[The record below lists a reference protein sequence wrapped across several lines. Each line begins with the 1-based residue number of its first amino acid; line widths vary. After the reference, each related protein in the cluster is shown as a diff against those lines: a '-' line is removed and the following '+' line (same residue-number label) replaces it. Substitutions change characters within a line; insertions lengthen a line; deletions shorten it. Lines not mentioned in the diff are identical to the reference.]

1 MDKSTWES
9 LSWEVSLFRRVLQ
22 THAHITFQVSY
33 TDHSLSNRGL
43 ASYRCGLSTLH
54 YRL

>member
-1 MDKSTWES
+1 MGKNTWES
-9 LSWEVSLFRRVLQ
+9 LSCKVSLFRRVLQ
-22 THAHITFQVSY
+22 THAHITFQVFY

-43 ASYRCGLSTLH
+43 ASYRCGMSTLH